1 MWRQATKVPAMP
13 DTDRLVAAIL
23 SATMNHKEP
32 SAAGLIAQ
40 YEYFLR
46 EIPAR
51 RKAQQA
57 IDQATADAA
66 WNSRS

>member
-1 MWRQATKVPAMP
+1 MP
-13 DTDRLVAAIL
+13 ETDHVVAAIL
-23 SATMNHKEP
+23 SAAMNLKEP
-32 SAAGLIAQ
+32 SAEGLIAQ

-57 IDQATADAA
+57 IDQASADAA
-66 WNSRS
+66 WTKRS